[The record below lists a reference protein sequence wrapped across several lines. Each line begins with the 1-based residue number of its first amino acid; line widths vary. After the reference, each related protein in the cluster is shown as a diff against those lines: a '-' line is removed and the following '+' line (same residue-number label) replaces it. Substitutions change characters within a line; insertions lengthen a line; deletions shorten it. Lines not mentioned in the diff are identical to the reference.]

1 MFRTLADK
9 TRSELI
15 LVKDVMIF
23 FQLPDEEDV
32 LMKELLDEFGG
43 GNILI

>member
-9 TRSELI
+9 TRSDLI

-23 FQLPDEEDV
+23 FQLPDEEEG
-32 LMKELLDEFGG
+32 LMKELLVEFGEG
-43 GNILI
+43 DILV